1 MNKKAETAA
10 FPTTIYRV
18 SLASKDV
25 DGCLKATI
33 TPIPARLTEQLV
45 LTANKRR
52 IKMDR
57 MGKVEFIAS
66 SDTLLIARVYTLIEQ
81 DIPALIEQM
90 LERMQRS
97 VAARLSLLVKLHDGL
112 KGEVSVRRRDWEQ

>member
-18 SLASKDV
+18 SLANGSDV
-25 DGCLKATI
+25 EGPKATV

-66 SDTLLIARVYTLIEQ
+66 SDTMLIARVYTLVEQ

-90 LERMQRS
+90 LERMQRNA
-97 VAARLSLLVKLHDGL
+97 VGRLSLLVKLHDGL

>member
-1 MNKKAETAA
+1 MNKKAETPA

-18 SLASKDV
+18 SLASKDEG
-25 DGCLKATI
+25 DSLKATI

-66 SDTLLIARVYTLIEQ
+66 SDTLLIARVYTLVEQ

-97 VAARLSLLVKLHDGL
+97 VAARLGLLVKLHDGL
-112 KGEVSVRRRDWEQ
+112 KGEVSVRRRD